1 MAISKNNRKKG
12 QKRQPMH
19 AKPVSE
25 YELRKE
31 RERKE
36 EEAKGE
42 RKNARLGLLL
52 TIGMLVGLA
61 IAMLDVSRYGYVLT
75 FGCALGSL
83 ATLSEKTKHRN
94 IVIICYLVY
103 MLASAFMFW
112 AAR

>member
-31 RERKE
+31 QERKE
-36 EEAKGE
+36 AEAAGE
-42 RKNARLGLLL
+42 RKNARIGLLL
-52 TIGMLVGLA
+52 TAGMLAGLI
-61 IAMLDVSRYGYVLT
+61 IAMFDVSRYGYVLT
-75 FGCALGSL
+75 FACALGSL
-83 ATLSEKTKHRN
+83 STLSEKTKHRN

-112 AAR
+112 STR